1 MSDAPENQAKG
12 KGRPTPKRAEREK
25 ANRKPL
31 IGDRS
36 KEGRAAAR
44 AAMRARG
51 NEARLGMLN
60 GDERYLAPRDK
71 GPQRRFARDF
81 VDSKFSAGELLLPVV
96 FISVLVTAIDDINVQ
111 FFTLVGLWSFMT
123 LVGLHSVIIA
133 RGARKAIEKKF
144 GADRLE
150 RGLGWYA
157 AMRSIQMRP
166 MRIPKPQVKRGA
178 DVG

>member
-1 MSDAPENQAKG
+1 MSDAPESQPKG
-12 KGRPTPKRAEREK
+12 KGRPTPKRSEREK

-31 IGDRS
+31 IGDRT

-44 AAMRARG
+44 AAMRAKS
-51 NEARLGMLN
+51 NEARLGMLQ

-96 FISVLVTAIDDINVQ
+96 FVSVLVTSIEDLRVQ
-111 FFTLVGLWSFMT
+111 FYTLVGLWVYMS
-123 LVGLHSVIIA
+123 LVGLNSFLMG
-133 RGARKAIEKKF
+133 RGARKAVEKKF

-150 RGLGWYA
+150 RGIAWYA